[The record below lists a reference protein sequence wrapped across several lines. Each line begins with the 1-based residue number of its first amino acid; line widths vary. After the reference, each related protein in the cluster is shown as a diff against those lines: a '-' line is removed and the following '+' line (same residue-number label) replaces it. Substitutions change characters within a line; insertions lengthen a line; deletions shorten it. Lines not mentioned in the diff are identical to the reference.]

1 MNLVIIGGKNPEKM
15 AETLY
20 KTFDDVKILSY
31 ANIRGFLDAISLRA
45 IDVHRLL
52 MLQDGIEFEEDN
64 IVDRFIDT
72 IQKVYPA
79 VKVITLSRE
88 PSWSKYFYQF
98 FGGLDGGHFCITS
111 VKAKMLADFVS
122 LPINQLL
129 NKYSN
134 FAYKETTE
142 VNTEGT
148 DIFDEPVEEGS
159 INDNNVEGYI
169 PPPEDEDGGKDN
181 RNFFEKLIGKAPK
194 QKGKLTKKNG
204 MQEIG
209 QGVGVS
215 EFSQEIEQVDF
226 GNETENIYDTDELDV
241 NVFLGDADLG
251 LGVDVVNPYSD
262 YDSTEAQE
270 IIDKYSDVEEEN
282 NVFSDFVEE
291 VADEREPI
299 RVPSD
304 FLTKKEEVVDE
315 HKEEIDE
322 YVVVSDNEYEED
334 NSIFVVE
341 EDLSEKQEV
350 EEESIE
356 IPTEINNDKFE
367 DLKKSMSGVELNTD
381 IEIPKMPINEGG
393 NLVEVDTD
401 SNSDMFDDDMNSL
414 MQRYE
419 EESKPEPKVII
430 REVQVP
436 GPSQPTIVV
445 SNSKFRNKNG
455 IRVIIVTGDRRIGCT
470 KLSLN
475 LSSVFTRTDKVLYV
489 DFDRNRHGSLGY
501 LDIDGILSEPEHI
514 QNGLEHLKTL
524 NVLPNVI
531 HSYTKGK
538 FFTLT
543 SMYGNYITDK
553 QMKEAQAVLLQQRD
567 FSTVVIDCPLE
578 DLYLLNDILY
588 TSNVIICAEDNRVGI
603 LNLVTSLSQ
612 CRGSEKFKAT
622 LYDRSSFV
630 VGRSGNIQKFVTELN
645 DVCNNFFEG
654 SVADWTKVEILG
666 TTKNIQELDWKLG
679 DNV

>member
-52 MLQDGIEFEEDN
+52 MLQDGLEFEEDN

-79 VKVITLSRE
+79 IKVVTLSRD

-122 LPINQLL
+122 LPMNQLL
-129 NKYSN
+129 KKYSN
-134 FAYKETTE
+134 FAYVETME
-142 VNTEGT
+142 VATEGT
-148 DIFDEPVEEGS
+148 DIFEENIEENIS
-159 INDNNVEGYI
+159 DDNVEGYI
-169 PPPEDEDGGKDN
+169 PPPEEEEDGKDN

-194 QKGKLTKKNG
+194 SKGNLTKKNG

-209 QGVGVS
+209 QGVGVK
-215 EFSQEIEQVDF
+215 EFSQEVQAVDF
-226 GNETENIYDTDELDV
+226 GENVEEQESENGELEV
-241 NVFLGDADLG
+241 NVFLGDSDLG
-251 LGVDVVNPYSD
+251 LGVDVNPYSD
-262 YDSTEAQE
+262 SSYDETKE
-270 IIDKYSDVEEEN
+270 IMNKYLDNEEEQ
-282 NVFSDFVEE
+282 EE
-291 VADEREPI
+291 VFTDTYEEREPI
-299 RVPSD
+299 IVPSD
-304 FLTKKEEVVDE
+304 FLLKKEDVE
-315 HKEEIDE
+315 EEIEESEEVIIIDSE
-322 YVVVSDNEYEED
+322 DDNEKED
-334 NSIFVVE
+334 NSSTFVVE
-341 EDLSEKQEV
+341 ESNNDVIEV
-350 EEESIE
+350 EEEIE
-356 IPTEINNDKFE
+356 IPDSNSESFE
-367 DLKKSMSGVELNTD
+367 NLKKSVTDTKLNTD
-381 IEIPKMPINEGG
+381 IEIPNMNIGNIG
-393 NLVEVDTD
+393 NLDEVDDTEE
-401 SNSDMFDDDMNSL
+401 NVELFAGDMDNL
-414 MQRYE
+414 MQQFE
-419 EESKPEPKVII
+419 EASKPEPKVII
-430 REVQVP
+430 KEVPVQVP
-436 GPSQPTIVV
+436 SQQPIVV
-445 SNSKFRNKNG
+445 SNSRFRNKNG
-455 IRVIIVTGDRRIGCT
+455 IRVLIVTGDRRVGCT

-514 QNGLEHLKTL
+514 QNGLEHLKTI
-524 NVLPNVI
+524 NVLPSVV
-531 HSYTKGK
+531 HTYTKGK
-538 FFTLT
+538 FFTLL

-567 FSTVVIDCPLE
+567 FTTVVIDCPLE

-588 TSNVIICAEDNRVGI
+588 TSNVLICAEDNRVGV
-603 LNLVTSLSQ
+603 LNLITGLSQ

-622 LYDRSSFV
+622 LFDRSSFV
-630 VGRSGNIQKFVTELN
+630 VGRGCNVNKFLNELN
-645 DVCNNFFEG
+645 YVCNDLFEG
-654 SVADWTKVEILG
+654 SIGDWPRVEVIG
-666 TTKNIQELDWKLG
+666 TTRNIQELDWKLG